1 LEEHVHKHVDE
12 DMLSVEAASSI
23 IMQHFDKLSEVAVP
37 ILDTLGYTLA
47 EDIYSSIN
55 IPPNANSGMDGYAII
70 ANNLSEY
77 NESNPITLTVI
88 GTVPA
93 GSVPQVEVSDGT
105 AVRIMTGASIPN
117 GATAV
122 VPFEETDE
130 IERITNKTPLNE
142 ITIKTK
148 LPAGSNIRAAAEDV
162 KVGDLI
168 LESGITIRQQEIAV
182 LASLGL
188 AQTTII
194 RKPVV
199 GVISTGD
206 ELIEL
211 GRELSHSKIYD
222 SNSYGVCA
230 AIQAAG
236 GLAKRIGIAQDTF
249 EDLENAINEC
259 SDCDMIITSAGV
271 SKGDY
276 DFVKEVLTQN
286 GEMNFWSVRMRPA
299 KPLAFG
305 LINIDNKNIPLIG
318 LPGNPVSALV
328 AFEMFGR
335 PAILKMRGKKQ
346 LGRPIISGRL
356 NGTINNFD
364 GRRVYARV
372 VIEESNGTYTATP
385 TGPQGSNILT
395 SMSKSNGLAICPEDE
410 TKKQSGDIVSIIMT
424 NWNEE
429 VNL

>member
-1 LEEHVHKHVDE
+1 
-12 DMLSVEAASSI
+12 MLSVEAASSI

-206 ELIEL
+206 ALIEL

-236 GLAKRIGIAQDTF
+236 GLAKRIGIAQDTI

>member
-1 LEEHVHKHVDE
+1 
-12 DMLSVEAASSI
+12 MLSVEAASSI

-211 GRELSHSKIYD
+211 GEQLVNRAYTPEVDDPATIQIENAEQTLYDLATTGEIEGGFQDFKSTVISAIGMAEIAHKRDGQLS
-222 SNSYGVCA
+222 GVSTGLRDLDQ
-230 AIQAAG
+230 IMG
-236 GLAKRIGIAQDTF
+236 GLHPSDLVILAARPSMGKTALATNIAF
-249 EDLENAINEC
+249 NAAYDHKYEIDE
-259 SDCDMIITSAGV
+259 SGERKDVMGVILIIRL
-271 SKGDY
+271 Y
-276 DFVKEVLTQN
+276 F
-286 GEMNFWSVRMRPA
+286 
-299 KPLAFG
+299 
-305 LINIDNKNIPLIG
+305 
-318 LPGNPVSALV
+318 
-328 AFEMFGR
+328 
-335 PAILKMRGKKQ
+335 
-346 LGRPIISGRL
+346 IIS
-356 NGTINNFD
+356 
-364 GRRVYARV
+364 
-372 VIEESNGTYTATP
+372 
-385 TGPQGSNILT
+385 
-395 SMSKSNGLAICPEDE
+395 
-410 TKKQSGDIVSIIMT
+410 
-424 NWNEE
+424 
-429 VNL
+429 

>member
-1 LEEHVHKHVDE
+1 MEEHVHKHVDE
-12 DMLSVEAASSI
+12 DMLSVEEASSI
-23 IMQHFDKLSEVAVP
+23 IMQYFKTLSTISLP

-47 EDIYSSIN
+47 ENMYSSIN

-70 ANNLSEY
+70 ANDLANY
-77 NESNPITLTVI
+77 NESNPVTLKVI

-93 GSVPQVEVSDGT
+93 GSVPHVEVSNGT

-130 IERITNKTPLNE
+130 TERIASEIPLDE

-148 LPAGSNIRAAAEDV
+148 ISDGANIRAAAEDV
-162 KVGDLI
+162 KIGDLI

-188 AQTTII
+188 AETKIV
-194 RKPVV
+194 RKPIV

-211 GRELSHSKIYD
+211 GNELSHSKIYD

-236 GLAKRIGIAQDTF
+236 GVAKRVGIARDTF
-249 EDLENAINEC
+249 EDLESAINEC
-259 SDCDMIITSAGV
+259 FDCDMIITSAGV

-305 LINIDNKNIPLIG
+305 LINIAKKNVPLIG

-335 PAILKMRGKKQ
+335 PAILKMRGKKR
-346 LGRPIISGRL
+346 LTRPTISGKL

-372 VIEESNGTYTATP
+372 IIEESEGAYIATP

-395 SMSKSNGLAICPEDE
+395 SLSKSNGLAICPEDE
-410 TKKQSGDIVSIIMT
+410 TKKQSGDIVNIIMT

>member
-1 LEEHVHKHVDE
+1 MEEHVHRHVDE

-105 AVRIMTGASIPN
+105 AVRIMTGASIPD

-305 LINIDNKNIPLIG
+305 LINLDNKNIPLIG

>member
-12 DMLSVEAASSI
+12 DMLSVEAAYSI
-23 IMQHFDKLSEVAVP
+23 IIQHFDKLSEVAVP

-77 NESNPITLTVI
+77 NESNPITLTVV

>member
-1 LEEHVHKHVDE
+1 
-12 DMLSVEAASSI
+12 MLSVEAAYSI
-23 IMQHFDKLSEVAVP
+23 IIQHFDKLSEVAVP